1 MFDSSLL
8 FFHLLLF
15 LRLVCTPPESDG
27 IPYLSGQK
35 NQINNV
41 VDGTILIPCIILNT
55 VVYLLRISKKN
66 YKICS
71 KCVSDSH
78 FLRSI
83 ESTSYKLQVGKFMHV
98 FQEVFSLS

>member
-1 MFDSSLL
+1 MTSVLFFLPHPKASLMFDSSLL

-41 VDGTILIPCIILNT
+41 VDGTILIPCIILNI
-55 VVYLLRISKKN
+55 R
-66 YKICS
+66 
-71 KCVSDSH
+71 
-78 FLRSI
+78 
-83 ESTSYKLQVGKFMHV
+83 
-98 FQEVFSLS
+98 